1 MKFASLKCFKVTA
14 RKASTVLKTLVPL
27 PGSALDPRGIIEPQA
42 VPRPFAEF
50 RPLPPTQNPGSAPA
64 PPMIVNTSTFTIK
77 IGTSTIFHRYR
88 ELFGWGVLYIS

>member
-27 PGSALDPRGIIEPQA
+27 PGSALGPRGTSSGPQI
-42 VPRPFAEF
+42 PCRFSPHPTESWIRPH
-50 RPLPPTQNPGSAPA
+50 A

-77 IGTSTIFHRYR
+77 IGTSSIFHRYR
-88 ELFGWGVLYIS
+88 ELFG